1 MVLEPEPCPEVLVSG
16 PTPSLE
22 LVLVTGLVAVLA
34 ASLEL
39 MLEELLAPQA
49 PSSSELARTTEI
61 IRARAFIEAQGSRP
75 PVRRR

>member
-1 MVLEPEPCPEVLVSG
+1 MVGPEPCLVVLVSG
-16 PTPSLE
+16 LIPPLE
-22 LVLVTGLVAVLA
+22 LVLVTGLA

-61 IRARAFIEAQGSRP
+61 IRARAFIAAQGSRP